1 MSHLAINGLHA
12 GYEKGVEILKGIDI
26 DIRDGEVLG
35 VVGLNGSGKSTF
47 GKAVMNLLPYRSGAF
62 VLDGKDISGLA
73 AQDLSRLGI
82 AIMRQGGQVFL
93 TMTVKENLDIAF
105 GSTGE
110 SAYRRKISDMIPLLR
125 GNEKGVLHR
134 SADKLSGGQR
144 HELALAMALATQPS
158 LMVLDEPSAG
168 LSPVAVE
175 QMYALLTEVRRSLNM
190 TLILIEQNIN
200 KAISFC
206 DRCVLLSQGTIRKE
220 FSGMGE
226 VEMRNA
232 IMTELGL

>member
-1 MSHLAINGLHA
+1 MSHLVINGLHA

-47 GKAVMNLLPYRSGAF
+47 GKALMNLLPYRSGTF
-62 VLDGKDISGLA
+62 VLDGQDVSGLA
-73 AQDLSRLGI
+73 TKDLSRHGI

-93 TMTVKENLDIAF
+93 SMTVKENLDIAF
-105 GSTGE
+105 GSTGN
-110 SAYRRKISDMIPLLR
+110 SDYRKRICDMIPLLR
-125 GNEKGVLHR
+125 GDDKGMLHR

-144 HELALAMALATQPS
+144 HELALALALATQPS
-158 LMVLDEPSAG
+158 LMILDEPSAG
-168 LSPVAVE
+168 LSPVAIE

-190 TLILIEQNIN
+190 TIVLIEQNIN

-220 FSGMGE
+220 FSGMSDD
-226 VEMRNA
+226 EMRNA